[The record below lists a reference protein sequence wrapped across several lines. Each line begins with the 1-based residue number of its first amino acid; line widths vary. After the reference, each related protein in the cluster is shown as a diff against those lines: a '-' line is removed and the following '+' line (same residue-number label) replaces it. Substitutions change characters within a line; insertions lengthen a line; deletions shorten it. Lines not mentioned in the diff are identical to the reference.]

1 MAYKQKGCTPITA
14 KLKKTTKGGM
24 VQQPLLNMGAPVKMK
39 SPAKQTV
46 GNDTKTKQQAFKNE
60 MSKQNKA
67 RADELAASKAAKKAK
82 DIASYNSMM
91 DKYRSNV
98 SSLSADI
105 KNASKSFGKN
115 DYSMRAA
122 ARKAKEIAATENKL
136 YNYDKKHKPGS
147 TEGYTAKEYA
157 MAKASG
163 TYASKAKQK
172 QKNLNARKEGEAGW
186 AADDLARKN
195 QTGQYAE
202 KKKTKVTGKI
212 GSELRRKQY
221 DKLGWAYDNTIK
233 ARPKAKALIPEVV
246 TAKVADVVKESK
258 IITPNNNAKVLD
270 KKTIKKVGR
279 KTKSA
284 EKKESRAAR
293 VRQKGIEALKSGNK
307 QKALRLKRREER
319 INKRAAKKRGQAAK
333 AINPDK

>member
-1 MAYKQKGCTPITA
+1 MTYKQKGCTPITA
-14 KLKKTTKGGM
+14 KLQKTTKGGM

-39 SPAKQTV
+39 IGSPAKQDKKYITPYREKV
-46 GNDTKTKQQAFKNE
+46 ALQKERDNYEKE
-60 MSKQNKA
+60 LKQNKLDKSKPVNEYLPTTREAVEKRMKNFESKYGA
-67 RADELAASKAAKKAK
+67 RV
-82 DIASYNSMM
+82 
-91 DKYRSNV
+91 R
-98 SSLSADI
+98 
-105 KNASKSFGKN
+105 
-115 DYSMRAA
+115 
-122 ARKAKEIAATENKL
+122 
-136 YNYDKKHKPGS
+136 
-147 TEGYTAKEYA
+147 
-157 MAKASG
+157 
-163 TYASKAKQK
+163 
-172 QKNLNARKEGEAGW
+172 GEEGW

-195 QTGQYAE
+195 KTGQYAIKE
-202 KKKTKVTGKI
+202 DTTKKDTTKENTTKENNVTGKI

-221 DKLGWAYDNTIK
+221 DKLGWAYDDTIK
-233 ARPKAKALIPEVV
+233 AKPKAKTAIPKEV
-246 TAKVADVVKESK
+246 TAKKAKVADVVKESK

-284 EKKESRAAR
+284 EKKESRAAG

>member
-39 SPAKQTV
+39 MESPAKQDKKYITPYREKV
-46 GNDTKTKQQAFKNE
+46 ALQKERDNYEKE
-60 MSKQNKA
+60 LKQNKL
-67 RADELAASKAAKKAK
+67 DKSKPVNE
-82 DIASYNSMM
+82 Y
-91 DKYRSNV
+91 
-98 SSLSADI
+98 LPTT
-105 KNASKSFGKN
+105 
-115 DYSMRAA
+115 
-122 ARKAKEIAATENKL
+122 RKAVEKRMKNFE
-136 YNYDKKHKPGS
+136 
-147 TEGYTAKEYA
+147 
-157 MAKASG
+157 
-163 TYASKAKQK
+163 SKYG
-172 QKNLNARKEGEAGW
+172 ARVRGEEGW

-195 QTGQYAE
+195 KTGQHAA
-202 KKKTKVTGKI
+202 KKDTPKKDTPKKNKVTGKI

-221 DKLGWAYDNTIK
+221 DKLGWAYDDTIK
-233 ARPKAKALIPEVV
+233 ARPKAKALIPEEV

-270 KKTIKKVGR
+270 KKTIKKVDR

-284 EKKESRAAR
+284 EKKESRVAR

>member
-39 SPAKQTV
+39 MESSAKQDKKYITPYREKV
-46 GNDTKTKQQAFKNE
+46 ALQKERDNYEKE
-60 MSKQNKA
+60 LKQNKLDKS
-67 RADELAASKAAKKAK
+67 RPIDEYRYPSTKKAVK
-82 DIASYNSMM
+82 KRMENFES
-91 DKYRSNV
+91 KY
-98 SSLSADI
+98 
-105 KNASKSFGKN
+105 G
-115 DYSMRAA
+115 
-122 ARKAKEIAATENKL
+122 ARV
-136 YNYDKKHKPGS
+136 
-147 TEGYTAKEYA
+147 
-157 MAKASG
+157 
-163 TYASKAKQK
+163 
-172 QKNLNARKEGEAGW
+172 RGEEGW

-195 QTGQYAE
+195 KTGQYAI
-202 KKKTKVTGKI
+202 KKETTKKETTKKETTKKDTTKENNVTGKI

-221 DKLGWAYDNTIK
+221 DKLGWAYDDTIK
-233 ARPKAKALIPEVV
+233 AKPKAKTAIPKEV
-246 TAKVADVVKESK
+246 TAKKAKVADVVKESK

-270 KKTIKKVGR
+270 KKTIKKVDR

-284 EKKESRAAR
+284 EKKESRAAG

>member
-39 SPAKQTV
+39 MESPAKQDKKYITPYREKV
-46 GNDTKTKQQAFKNE
+46 ALQKERDNYEKE
-60 MSKQNKA
+60 LKQNKL
-67 RADELAASKAAKKAK
+67 DKSKPVNE
-82 DIASYNSMM
+82 Y
-91 DKYRSNV
+91 
-98 SSLSADI
+98 LPTT
-105 KNASKSFGKN
+105 
-115 DYSMRAA
+115 
-122 ARKAKEIAATENKL
+122 RKAVEKRMKNFE
-136 YNYDKKHKPGS
+136 
-147 TEGYTAKEYA
+147 
-157 MAKASG
+157 
-163 TYASKAKQK
+163 SKYG
-172 QKNLNARKEGEAGW
+172 ARVRGEEGW

-195 QTGQYAE
+195 KTGQYAA
-202 KKKTKVTGKI
+202 KKDTPKKDTPKKNKVTGKI

-221 DKLGWAYDNTIK
+221 DKLGWAYDDTIK
-233 ARPKAKALIPEVV
+233 ARPKAKALIPEEV